1 MRKQASDK
9 IRNKRSARRIAE
21 RERLVKM
28 PMREDERLTGPTILQ
43 SQLPARL
50 RRDGKPTPIPDPDR
64 EARIKAARENT
75 AKHEMERSEERR
87 DQLHTLYMNANTF
100 ITNEAQLNA
109 VVERVFNDTQQFRGE
124 ENEGEN
130 VWNLGYQTTVAQM
143 LDDVN
148 EGKKATDAGR
158 RARLVTQRYT
168 QIAEV
173 LTGGK
178 M

>member
-1 MRKQASDK
+1 
-9 IRNKRSARRIAE
+9 
-21 RERLVKM
+21 M

-50 RRDGKPTPIPDPDR
+50 RRNGKPAQLPDPDR
-64 EARIKAARENT
+64 EARIRAARQNT
-75 AKHEMERSEERR
+75 ARHEMERSEERR

-109 VVERVFNDTQQFRGE
+109 VVERVFHDTRQFRSE
-124 ENEGEN
+124 EVEGEN
-130 VWNLGYQTTVAQM
+130 VWNLGFQTTVAEM

-158 RARLVTQRYT
+158 KGKLVQERYK